1 MKLNDKDMDAIGK
14 VLLVIFCFLMLMFSI
29 ETKAQTFTVTKCDMH
44 DHYVIDFIDEFDD
57 TYYINGDK
65 VISKG
70 KLDLTE
76 KEYKQLIKDIKKTLK
91 YTEHEINRENTFR
104 NLEKLNLSHFAG
116 STKLTIWLVFNT
128 LISPPL
134 ARLLEGF
141 PHFTDFWCAKCALRA
156 WMLDVP
162 VCLKF

>member
-1 MKLNDKDMDAIGK
+1 MILNDKDMDVIGK

-29 ETKAQTFTVTKCDMH
+29 ESNAQTFTVTKCNMH

-91 YTEHEINRENTFR
+91 YTEHEINRQSYAVIKYGWVRDSVWVYFNKKAFSAVKSDIDYL
-104 NLEKLNLSHFAG
+104 NSKL
-116 STKLTIWLVFNT
+116 
-128 LISPPL
+128 
-134 ARLLEGF
+134 
-141 PHFTDFWCAKCALRA
+141 
-156 WMLDVP
+156 
-162 VCLKF
+162 

>member
-1 MKLNDKDMDAIGK
+1 MKNKFELIDYFMIFAIVFFILIGTMTT
-14 VLLVIFCFLMLMFSI
+14 V
-29 ETKAQTFTVTKCDMH
+29 AQSYTVTKCDMH

-91 YTEHEINRENTFR
+91 YTEHEINRQSYAVIKYGWVRDSVWVYFNKKAFSAVKSDIEYLNS
-104 NLEKLNLSHFAG
+104 KL
-116 STKLTIWLVFNT
+116 
-128 LISPPL
+128 
-134 ARLLEGF
+134 
-141 PHFTDFWCAKCALRA
+141 
-156 WMLDVP
+156 
-162 VCLKF
+162 

>member
-1 MKLNDKDMDAIGK
+1 MKLDDKDMDMIGK
-14 VLLVIFCFLMLMFSI
+14 VLLVVFAFLMLMFSI

-44 DHYVIDFIDEFDD
+44 DHYIIDFIDEFDD

-91 YTEHEINRENTFR
+91 YREHEINRESYAVIKYGWVKDSVWVYFNKKAFSAVKSDIEYL
-104 NLEKLNLSHFAG
+104 NSKL
-116 STKLTIWLVFNT
+116 
-128 LISPPL
+128 
-134 ARLLEGF
+134 
-141 PHFTDFWCAKCALRA
+141 
-156 WMLDVP
+156 
-162 VCLKF
+162 

>member
-1 MKLNDKDMDAIGK
+1 MILNDKDMDVIGK

-29 ETKAQTFTVTKCDMH
+29 ESNAQTFTVTKCNMH

-91 YTEHEINRENTFR
+91 YREHEINRESYAVIKYGWVRDSVWVYFNKKAFSAVKSDIDYL
-104 NLEKLNLSHFAG
+104 NSKL
-116 STKLTIWLVFNT
+116 
-128 LISPPL
+128 
-134 ARLLEGF
+134 
-141 PHFTDFWCAKCALRA
+141 
-156 WMLDVP
+156 
-162 VCLKF
+162 

>member
-1 MKLNDKDMDAIGK
+1 MKLNDKDMDMIGK
-14 VLLVIFCFLMLMFSI
+14 VLLVIFAFLMLMFSI

-91 YTEHEINRENTFR
+91 YTEHEINRQSYAVIKYGWVRDSVWVYFNKKAFSAVKSDI
-104 NLEKLNLSHFAG
+104 NYLNSKSLRSR
-116 STKLTIWLVFNT
+116 FN
-128 LISPPL
+128 
-134 ARLLEGF
+134 
-141 PHFTDFWCAKCALRA
+141 
-156 WMLDVP
+156 
-162 VCLKF
+162 

>member
-65 VISKG
+65 V
-70 KLDLTE
+70 LVRANLTLSE

-91 YTEHEINRENTFR
+91 FKEHEIDRDNYAVIKFGWVNDSVWVYKNKRAFSAVKSDIEYLNS
-104 NLEKLNLSHFAG
+104 KL
-116 STKLTIWLVFNT
+116 
-128 LISPPL
+128 
-134 ARLLEGF
+134 
-141 PHFTDFWCAKCALRA
+141 
-156 WMLDVP
+156 
-162 VCLKF
+162 

>member
-1 MKLNDKDMDAIGK
+1 MKLDDKDMDMIGK
-14 VLLVIFCFLMLMFSI
+14 VLLVVFAFLMLMFSI

-57 TYYINGDK
+57 TYYVDGSK

-91 YTEHEINRENTFR
+91 YREHEINRESYAVIKYGWVRDSVWVYFNKKAFSAVKSDIEYL
-104 NLEKLNLSHFAG
+104 NSKL
-116 STKLTIWLVFNT
+116 
-128 LISPPL
+128 
-134 ARLLEGF
+134 
-141 PHFTDFWCAKCALRA
+141 
-156 WMLDVP
+156 
-162 VCLKF
+162 